1 MRLTIEHHTEYRYD
15 QPVDYALQRLRLW
28 PRNWP
33 CQEVDSWE
41 IKLTG
46 GIREARFVDGFGN
59 ETWLVSARGGLDH
72 LGITARGAVVTS
84 DTSGMSGPAA
94 GFAPL
99 WLFQQETDLTRGGP
113 SIQALAREVGGSSI
127 DHLHSLMALVRDRVA
142 YEVGATHSA
151 TGAEESLS
159 GGSGVCQDHAHVF
172 CAVARLLGLPAR
184 YVSGYLF
191 MHDTVD
197 QAASHAWA
205 EAHLEGLGW
214 VGFDCSNGI
223 CPDELYVRVAV
234 GRDYADAAPVSG
246 IRFGPSQETLAVR
259 LNVSQ

>member
-15 QPVDYALQRLRLW
+15 QPVHYALQRLRLW
-28 PRNWP
+28 PKD
-33 CQEVDSWE
+33 CMSQAISAWE
-41 IKLTG
+41 IELKG
-46 GIREARFVDGFGN
+46 GIREAEFIDGFGN
-59 ETWLVSARGGLDH
+59 DNWLVSARGGIEY
-72 LGITARGAVVTS
+72 LGITARGVVETV
-84 DTSGMSGPAA
+84 DTSGISGPAS

-99 WLFQQETDLTRGGP
+99 WLYRQETLLTQPGKTIR
-113 SIQALAREVGGSSI
+113 ALAREVGDSTLDGM
-127 DHLHSLMALVRDRVA
+127 HRLMALISERVT
-142 YEVGATHSA
+142 YEIGATHPA

-172 CAVARLLGLPAR
+172 CAVARILGVPAR

-191 MHDTVD
+191 MHETTD

-205 EAHLEGLGW
+205 EAHIDGLGW
-214 VGFDCSNGI
+214 IGFDCSNGI
-223 CPDELYVRVAV
+223 CPDELYVRLAV
-234 GRDYADAAPVSG
+234 GRDYTDAAPVSG